1 MWVREKRHKSVEF
14 AQKKKNK
21 EARTTTTK
29 RKSNK
34 KQKRKKKGGGGT
46 VRQPEKGK
54 KTDRTEGVMT

>member
-34 KQKRKKKGGGGT
+34 KQKRKKRGGGGE
-46 VRQPEKGK
+46 RFANPKKGRK
-54 KTDRTEGVMT
+54 LTERRG